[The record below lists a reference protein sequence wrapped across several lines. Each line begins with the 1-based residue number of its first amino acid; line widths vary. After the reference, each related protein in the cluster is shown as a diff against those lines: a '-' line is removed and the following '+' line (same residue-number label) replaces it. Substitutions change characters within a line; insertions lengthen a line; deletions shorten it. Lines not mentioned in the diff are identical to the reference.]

1 MAYMWLTNVSH
12 SLANATAVGPG
23 KGRSGEAA
31 QNRPISIPTC
41 EGRTPAVCA
50 TESERGLT
58 DGNLGRTEQMAVVCA
73 PTRSTGMAVG
83 SIPQSFEALL
93 RHPNCDGPTRENP
106 VKLIKARFAFVFWG
120 EQRGFPR
127 VIQELR
133 SAQDWLTH
141 VSCDTNE
148 RKH

>member
-93 RHPNCDGPTRENP
+93 RHLRCQLRWPHEGEPCEAHQGTFCF
-106 VKLIKARFAFVFWG
+106 RFLGGAT
-120 EQRGFPR
+120 GFP
-127 VIQELR
+127 
-133 SAQDWLTH
+133 
-141 VSCDTNE
+141 SCHSGVEVCARLVDPCFL
-148 RKH
+148 